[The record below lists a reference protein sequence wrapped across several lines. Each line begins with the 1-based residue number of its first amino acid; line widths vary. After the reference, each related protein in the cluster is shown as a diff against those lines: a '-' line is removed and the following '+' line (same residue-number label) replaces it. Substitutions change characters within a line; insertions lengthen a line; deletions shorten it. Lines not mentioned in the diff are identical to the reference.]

1 MRRDLTLMQI
11 EPQPLIPPE
20 VPPQPVVPPEKQ
32 LIAPV
37 WHTILVILILLVNSY
52 LTASTVTSHT
62 GAASGGTTAR
72 TGGYLFTIGFEVFL
86 FFLVWLGLW
95 LKQFKMRELI
105 GGRWR
110 SPEDFLIDIGI
121 ALGFWLVSIAV
132 LAGLAYALGQVNAA
146 SVNDM
151 KQRLGTL
158 VPRSGMEVS
167 IFVALSIIAGFVEE
181 ILFRGY
187 LQRQLGIIAG
197 NAWAGLVLSALIFG
211 AGHGYEGIKN
221 MIRIAVFGAMFGIL
235 AQLRKSLRPGMMAH
249 AIQDGVAGFLLYFL
263 AQKGKF

>member
-1 MRRDLTLMQI
+1 MQI
-11 EPQPLIPPE
+11 EPQPLTPPE
-20 VPPQPVVPPEKQ
+20 VPPQPVVPPEKK

-37 WHTILVILILLVNSY
+37 WHTILIILILLVNSY
-52 LTASTVTSHT
+52 LTASIVTSHT

-86 FFLVWLGLW
+86 FFFVWLGLW
-95 LKQFKMRELI
+95 LKKFKMRELI

-110 SPEDFLIDIGI
+110 SPEDFLIDVGI
-121 ALGFWLVSIAV
+121 ALGFWLVSLAV

-146 SVNDM
+146 AVNDM

-158 VPRSGMEVS
+158 VPRSGIEVS
-167 IFVALSIIAGFVEE
+167 IFVTLSIVAGFVEE

-197 NAWAGLVLSALIFG
+197 NAWAGLVLSAVIFG

-235 AQLRKSLRPGMMAH
+235 AHWRKSLRPGMMAH
-249 AIQDGVAGFLLYFL
+249 AVQDGVAGFLLYFL
-263 AQKGKF
+263 GQKGKF